1 MKNLIFIALAFILFS
16 CELIPSES
24 KSELASGCSVDIEK
38 YDNTEV
44 YEALAPGNKNSMPT
58 KVSLL
63 RYAPSRRSQ
72 GSQGSCVAWATAYA
86 ACSINEARSK
96 GISGN
101 DAAFSPSFLYNQV
114 KLPNCNGS
122 YTKEALA
129 AVVNNGLVPF
139 SEFSYD
145 DKDCSRLPQKK
156 HFEIAKN
163 FRLKGFNRLTI
174 SDYEYVPNIDAIK
187 EHLNQGAPI
196 VISMTVPKSFENMYG
211 KEVWNPNSN
220 ESNYTYEYFSKRNIR
235 DYDCH
240 AMCIIGYD
248 DNKYGGAF
256 QIMNSWGEDW
266 GKDGLFWISYKNFKK
281 YGIEAYGIFPSEKL
295 KKIENTEEIQ
305 DFKVEFGLIDAQ
317 TKENIPLQT
326 FKGNT
331 FRTVN
336 PIEKNSKFKIEVS
349 NSEPCYIYVFGQ
361 ETDGSVYLLFPY
373 LKPNETSSK
382 YSPYCGIVGTR
393 HFPSGKASL
402 RPDENGNQDFMAVV
416 VSKNQIDYNSVLS
429 KINNQTGNF
438 ETKLKKTFSK
448 MQFENPQFQKGKTT
462 VGFKAKSSQ
471 SQYLLPIVIAIDKN

>member
-1 MKNLIFIALAFILFS
+1 
-16 CELIPSES
+16 
-24 KSELASGCSVDIEK
+24 
-38 YDNTEV
+38 
-44 YEALAPGNKNSMPT
+44 
-58 KVSLL
+58 
-63 RYAPSRRSQ
+63 
-72 GSQGSCVAWATAYA
+72 
-86 ACSINEARSK
+86 
-96 GISGN
+96 
-101 DAAFSPSFLYNQV
+101 
-114 KLPNCNGS
+114 
-122 YTKEALA
+122 
-129 AVVNNGLVPF
+129 
-139 SEFSYD
+139 
-145 DKDCSRLPQKK
+145 
-156 HFEIAKN
+156 
-163 FRLKGFNRLTI
+163 
-174 SDYEYVPNIDAIK
+174 
-187 EHLNQGAPI
+187 
-196 VISMTVPKSFENMYG
+196 
-211 KEVWNPNSN
+211 
-220 ESNYTYEYFSKRNIR
+220 
-235 DYDCH
+235 
-240 AMCIIGYD
+240 MCIIGYD

-448 MQFENPQFQKGKTT
+448 MQFENPKFQKGKTT